1 MLYSNNR
8 NIASKIDEKNITLNL
23 SKNSGLVIDYEN
35 DSSLSLSSGNTSTSI
50 NRSSSNLEKI
60 YAKTENTDTSKSI
73 SQSNLSNNIT
83 TQALQPDLIV
93 RNTSNPSSGV
103 AGGTIQVSYEIE
115 NQGYGNAGYSFTKF
129 YLSKDLTLGSDD
141 PLLGSDYVGSIPS
154 GYYSPE
160 SITLT
165 ISSSIATGT
174 YYLVYQTD
182 GYSYV
187 AESNENNNAVAG
199 TIKITKPD
207 LIVQNAV
214 APTSAS
220 VGSTIQLS
228 YQIKNQGAGSAG
240 SSSTYFYLS
249 KDKTLSSNDVYVGS
263 DYINGI
269 AAGVSRA
276 ETASLNIGSSIA
288 AGSYYLLYQADGYNN
303 VAESSEGNNVVA
315 RAITIK
321 KADLIVQNAVAPS
334 SASVGSTIQLSYQIK
349 NQGSGSAGS
358 SSTYFYLSKDNVLSS
373 TDIYLGSDYINSI
386 AAGVS
391 RAETA
396 SLNIGSSIAAGSYY
410 LLYQA
415 DGYKD
420 VAESSEGNNV
430 IARAITITA
439 TGKPDLVIQNASA
452 PTKVGIG
459 TTIQLS
465 YQVKNQG
472 NSNAD
477 YSSTYFYISK
487 DKNVSNDD
495 VYLGSDYVS
504 SLAVSGVSSESTSFY
519 FYSKIAGGSYY
530 LLYKADGSNLVSESN
545 ENNNILAKAITITAP
560 DLVIPDASAP
570 TKAAIGTTIK
580 ISYQL
585 KNQGNAN
592 AGASDTYF
600 YLSRDQTFGNDDI
613 SIGYDSENSVAVA
626 ASAVISQ
633 STTWTIDKT
642 IASGKYYLLLKADAY
657 GDVTEGNETNNSVY
671 ITESITLTPINGGGF
686 NSTTGYGLINA
697 AAAVA
702 KAIGKSTFADVLN
715 LGGENWGADL
725 IKAPEVWAKG
735 YTGQGIVV
743 AVVDSGVDRNHPD
756 LKANI
761 WKNSK
766 EIASNGKDDDGNG
779 YIDDVYGWNFVN
791 KNNNTL
797 DLVNG
802 HGTHVAGTI
811 AGVKNSFGV
820 TGIAHNAKIMPVKVF
835 DDDGKTINNA
845 IPNGIRYAVDN
856 GADVI
861 NLSLSSSES
870 YSELKSA
877 IQYAASKGVITVSAA
892 SNEGELAPRYPA
904 RYANQWGLAVGAISY
919 NKVLTDF
926 SNRAG
931 TTPLTY
937 ITAPGDDIYSTYP
950 SNNYEYMPG
959 TSMAAPHVAGVVALI
974 LSAKKG
980 LTPAKVRQIIMATSG
995 NGVKPSSSTS
1005 SLSASSTSSS
1015 KIATSSLSVSSTNAR
1030 NPILSS
1036 LISNNS
1042 TESKVAIPNLS
1053 SSSNQ
1058 QNEITISRNHDK
1070 FVDTFFWRQF
1080 VKSYQSTD
1088 SSPNNLA
1095 IDADDIKVKPQA
1107 KKHKQLLE
1115 DYHDWLRNLGG
1126 EIA

>member
-8 NIASKIDEKNITLNL
+8 DLASKIDDKNITPILSENSELIIDSENYSSFNL
-23 SKNSGLVIDYEN
+23 S
-35 DSSLSLSSGNTSTSI
+35 SSNPSTSI
-50 NRSSSNLEKI
+50 NRSSSNFEKI
-60 YAKTENTDTSKSI
+60 YAKKENTDTSKTVSEN
-73 SQSNLSNNIT
+73 NLSNNIT

-93 RNTSNPSSGV
+93 RNTSNPSSGF

-115 NQGYGNAGYSFTKF
+115 NQGYGNAGYSYTKF

-160 SITLT
+160 STTLT

-174 YYLVYQTD
+174 YYLVYQAD
-182 GYSYV
+182 GYNYV

-214 APTSAS
+214 APASAS

-228 YQIKNQGAGSAG
+228 YQIKNQG
-240 SSSTYFYLS
+240 
-249 KDKTLSSNDVYVGS
+249 
-263 DYINGI
+263 
-269 AAGVSRA
+269 
-276 ETASLNIGSSIA
+276 
-288 AGSYYLLYQADGYNN
+288 
-303 VAESSEGNNVVA
+303 
-315 RAITIK
+315 
-321 KADLIVQNAVAPS
+321 
-334 SASVGSTIQLSYQIK
+334 
-349 NQGSGSAGS
+349 
-358 SSTYFYLSKDNVLSS
+358 
-373 TDIYLGSDYINSI
+373 
-386 AAGVS
+386 
-391 RAETA
+391 
-396 SLNIGSSIAAGSYY
+396 
-410 LLYQA
+410 
-415 DGYKD
+415 
-420 VAESSEGNNV
+420 
-430 IARAITITA
+430 
-439 TGKPDLVIQNASA
+439 
-452 PTKVGIG
+452 
-459 TTIQLS
+459 
-465 YQVKNQG
+465 
-472 NSNAD
+472 NSNAGS
-477 YSSTYFYISK
+477 SSTYFYISK
-487 DKNVSNDD
+487 DQKVSNDD

-519 FYSKIAGGSYY
+519 LSSKIAVGNYY
-530 LLYKADGSNLVSESN
+530 LLYKADGSSLVSESN

-560 DLVIPDASAP
+560 DLIIPEASAP

-642 IASGKYYLLLKADAY
+642 IAPGKYYLLLKADAY
-657 GDVTEGNETNNSVY
+657 GDVTEGNENNNSVY
-671 ITESITLTPINGGGF
+671 ITAPITLTPINGGGF

-702 KAIGKSTFADVLN
+702 KALGQSTFADVPN

-743 AVVDSGVDRNHPD
+743 AVVDSGVDRNHSD

-766 EIASNGKDDDGNG
+766 EIAGNGKDDDGNG

-791 KNNNTL
+791 KNNQTL
-797 DLVNG
+797 DLVQG

-811 AGVKNSFGV
+811 AAVKNSFGV
-820 TGIAHNAKIMPVKVF
+820 TGIAYNAKIMPVKVF

-856 GADVI
+856 GAHVI
-861 NLSLSSSES
+861 NLSLSSPES

-892 SNEGELAPRYPA
+892 SNEGESTPRYPA

-919 NKVLTDF
+919 DKVLTDF

-950 SNNYEYMPG
+950 GNDYEYLPG
-959 TSMAAPHVAGVVALI
+959 TSMASPHVAGVVALM
-974 LSAKKG
+974 LSAKKS
-980 LTPAKVRQIIMATSG
+980 LTNAQVRQIIMATSG
-995 NGVKPSSSTS
+995 NGVKPSTSTS
-1005 SLSASSTSSS
+1005 SLSASSTSGS
-1015 KIATSSLSVSSTNAR
+1015 KAATSSLSASSASAK
-1030 NPILSS
+1030 NPILSN
-1036 LISNNS
+1036 LISSNS
-1042 TESKVAIPNLS
+1042 TESKVAIPNWS

-1058 QNEITISRNHDK
+1058 QNEITISGNHDK
-1070 FVDTFFWRQF
+1070 FVDTFFWQQF
-1080 VKSYQSTD
+1080 VKFYQSTD

-1095 IDADDIKVKPQA
+1095 IDGGDINVKPQV
-1107 KKHKQLLE
+1107 KKHK
-1115 DYHDWLRNLGG
+1115 
-1126 EIA
+1126 